1 MPWNWQLSDWPHFTY
16 DADRIVS
23 QERQFLLKVG
33 TACAFLKNINNEE
46 LNFFVVEMLSSEGLE
61 SSKIE
66 GEILDRESLQASI
79 KKHFGL
85 SSTKKE
91 SEPEARMAKLLCDV
105 YESFDQP
112 LTPAM
117 LLKWHAELFKNHSE
131 IDWGQYRTHEEP
143 MQIVSNQYGS
153 SKVFFEAPP
162 SEIVPKEMAG
172 FIEWFNASSP
182 TESILARAAI
192 AHIYFESIHPYED
205 GNGRIGRILVEKML
219 ARGVGQ
225 PILIAVSKVLKRRKK
240 EYYAALERCNCTLE
254 VGHWVEFFADVII
267 QAQDE
272 SIDLLNFLI
281 EKSKMLINLSGQ
293 LNVRQEKVLLRM
305 FSEGPSGFKGGLSAE
320 NYTTITKT
328 SKATAT
334 RDLTDL
340 VDKGAL
346 TKTGERR
353 HTRYWLNLDRPR
365 GLKKI
370 RMGSCAD

>member
-1 MPWNWQLSDWPHFTY
+1 MLWNWQLSDWPHFTY
-16 DADRIVS
+16 DADRIAS

-33 TACAFLKNINNEE
+33 SACAFLKNINKEE
-46 LNFFVVEMLSSEGLE
+46 WNFFVVEMLSSEGLE

-91 SEPEARMAKLLCDV
+91 SESESRMAKLICDV
-105 YESFDQP
+105 YETFDQP
-112 LTPAM
+112 LTDAM
-117 LLKWHAELFKNHSE
+117 LFKWHAELFRNQYG
-131 IDWGQYRTHEEP
+131 IDCGQYRSHIEP
-143 MQIVSNQYGS
+143 MQIVSNRYGS

-162 SEIVPKEMAG
+162 SEIVPKEMAA

-182 TESILARAAI
+182 TEPILARAAM
-192 AHIYFESIHPYED
+192 AHIYFESIHPFED
-205 GNGRIGRILVEKML
+205 GNGRIGRALVEKVL
-219 ARGVGQ
+219 AQGVGQ
-225 PILIAVSKVLKRRKK
+225 PILMAVSKVLERRKK
-240 EYYAALERCNCTLE
+240 EYYAAFERCNHTLE
-254 VGHWVEFFADVII
+254 AEHWVEFFADVIM

-272 SIDLLNFLI
+272 SMNLLYFLI
-281 EKSKMLINLSGQ
+281 EKTKMLTNLSGQ
-293 LNVRQEKVLLRM
+293 LNARQEKVLLKM
-305 FSEGPSGFKGGLSAE
+305 FSEGPRGFKGGLSAE

-346 TKTGERR
+346 TKTGELR
-353 HTRYWLNLDRPR
+353 HTRYWLNLTQTRV
-365 GLKKI
+365 
-370 RMGSCAD
+370 